1 LKFGGHVRAFLVS
14 GCYTASYVKSTCDIS
29 FHDSTAT
36 IASIPFRN
44 RLKRQTY
51 FGGSGA
57 DIFTSLFSRP
67 PPYDQSGLVVPF
79 NVNQYVNSLPKNS
92 ILYAIMT
99 DGE

>member
-1 LKFGGHVRAFLVS
+1 M
-14 GCYTASYVKSTCDIS
+14 KSTCDIS

-67 PPYDQSGLVVPF
+67 PQYQSGLVVLF